1 MLWRYYANNAE
12 RAIIWGDDAV
22 NKHEETKMRY
32 RLAVILVLTA
42 SIAVAGTA
50 TISGTV
56 VDEQISGYFIGF
68 RERAIAVHF
77 SLFQRFA

>member
-1 MLWRYYANNAE
+1 
-12 RAIIWGDDAV
+12 
-22 NKHEETKMRY
+22 MRY